1 MVAHR
6 NEPRLA
12 WTKEGGVFDL
22 IAISVSL
29 GVIVA
34 GLLIVN
40 SASQKYTM
48 TDNNTATVPVNTAP
62 TH

>member
-1 MVAHR
+1 MAAHR

-29 GVIVA
+29 GVIIA

-40 SASQKYTM
+40 SASKNYTM
-48 TDNNTATVPVNTAP
+48 TDNDTKIAP
-62 TH
+62 HRTSSPH

>member
-1 MVAHR
+1 MLADR

-12 WTKEGGVFDL
+12 WTGKGGAFDL

-34 GLLIVN
+34 GLFIVH
-40 SASQKYTM
+40 SASKTYTM
-48 TDNNTATVPVNTAP
+48 TDNNATIAPVPAAR
-62 TH
+62 